1 MSFRDLF
8 FKPEEN
14 VPPKSS
20 HTTATAPS
28 NNLMDRPAGVYN
40 QPQTVIV
47 QGVVDASGLTEF
59 NKYFQKIM
67 DDANLP
73 GPDYYEFSKALES
86 MNSLPLSEQQ
96 KFVAVFAS
104 FATQGV
110 KPQALI
116 DAASKYLQILEQKKV
131 QEFDASVNAATQGI
145 QQKKDKV
152 DDLNKQNAEL
162 TAKIQANTTEIL
174 NLSNQVV
181 TDQGKV
187 ESKKTTFNMAYNSF
201 TQKIKE
207 DIAKIQ
213 NYLNGNVTQ

>member
-1 MSFRDLF
+1 MSFKDLF
-8 FKPEEN
+8 FKPEDH
-14 VPPKSS
+14 VPPKSD

-28 NNLMDRPAGVYN
+28 NNLMDRPAGVYTH
-40 QPQTVIV
+40 PQTGVV